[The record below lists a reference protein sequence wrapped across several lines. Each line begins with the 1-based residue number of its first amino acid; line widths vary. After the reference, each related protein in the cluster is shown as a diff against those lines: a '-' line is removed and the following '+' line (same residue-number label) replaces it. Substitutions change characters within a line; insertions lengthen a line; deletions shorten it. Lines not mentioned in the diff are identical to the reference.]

1 MNTMTTDQTAAAAA
15 DRSETET
22 RRRKLFVKSYGCQM
36 NVYDATRMADVLAPE
51 GYDETTEIA
60 EADLVILNTCHIRE
74 RASEKVFSELGKIRE
89 IKIDRA
95 AAGRETM
102 IAVAGCVAQAEGKE
116 ILRRQKAVDL
126 VIGPQSY
133 HRLPEIVAAGEIR
146 PGRGDG
152 FSRRG

>member
-60 EADLVILNTCHIRE
+60 EADLVILNT
-74 RASEKVFSELGKIRE
+74 
-89 IKIDRA
+89 
-95 AAGRETM
+95 
-102 IAVAGCVAQAEGKE
+102 
-116 ILRRQKAVDL
+116 
-126 VIGPQSY
+126 
-133 HRLPEIVAAGEIR
+133 
-146 PGRGDG
+146 
-152 FSRRG
+152 